1 MDAKKYWEQ
10 EGTRLLL
17 AYQNQIPSVEERVKA
32 AFNAGAKAAYEKL
45 LQLEQEMERTRRDN
59 FFSKHLTTNQ

>member
-1 MDAKKYWEQ
+1 MDANKYWEQ

-17 AYQNQIPSVEERVKA
+17 DYQNRIPSVEERVKA
-32 AFNAGAKAAYEKL
+32 AFNSGAKVAYKNL

-59 FFSKHLTTNQ
+59 FFSKHLKTNE